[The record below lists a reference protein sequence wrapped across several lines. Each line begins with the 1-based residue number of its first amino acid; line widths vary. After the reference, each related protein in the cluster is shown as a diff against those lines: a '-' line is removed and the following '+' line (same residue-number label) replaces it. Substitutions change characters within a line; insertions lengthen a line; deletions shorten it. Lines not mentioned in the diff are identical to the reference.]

1 MKRLV
6 VLALTAVSSLLSG
19 CATYDEYSYYDR
31 DGYYEDEYYGD
42 RHVGRRYYYDE
53 WGNRVYIDD
62 YDVSHRYGAYYGSAS
77 WGYPDYVRYNTYY
90 SALWPTYRYYYDPYW
105 SPGFYYGVTYFPR
118 TYFGL
123 NVGWYSWPY
132 YQAYSPYRYS
142 NVDHY
147 YDWADYSRDRA
158 ADRQRYYGNHLP
170 RYGSARNEAQALAR
184 ATGARGAAQT
194 YYGAS
199 AQPGG
204 IVDPMQARQARARG
218 TVLPFERGV
227 RDEPYG
233 PDGRG
238 YGGFTGHGA
247 QPNAREQ
254 IGRGR
259 YEGARPTTPA
269 YGNEA
274 PVTRSPRGYDRDV
287 ERQDGYIAPAP
298 NERVYSR
305 GGERQ
310 PLRDSRIEQSQDT
323 ALPEPNR
330 YEQRSRSPMPNREY
344 DTGSRQILPR
354 QTREPYNP
362 VFERHVEEPAQV
374 RSREVDRSRPLQ
386 TPPRYQPSQPM
397 ERSQPRT
404 FERSEP
410 RAMPT
415 YERSEP
421 RIERTQRYE
430 PRPAPSFQRSE
441 PAPQPRFEPRAA
453 PSYSPQSPPSSSGS
467 SDGGGRSS
475 RGQLERIIR
484 DDD

>member
-6 VLALTAVSSLLSG
+6 VLALTAAASFLSG
-19 CATYDEYSYYDR
+19 CATYDDYSYYDR

-42 RHVGRRYYYDE
+42 RYVGRRYYYDE

-62 YDVSHRYGAYYGSAS
+62 YDVSQRYGVYYGSAA
-77 WGYPDYVRYNTYY
+77 WGYPDYVRYNYYY
-90 SALWPTYRYYYDPYW
+90 SALWPTYRYYYDPFW
-105 SPGFYYGVTYFPR
+105 SPGFYYGVTFFPR

-132 YQAYSPYRYS
+132 YQAYAPYRYS
-142 NVDHY
+142 HVDHY
-147 YDWADYSRDRA
+147 YDWAQYSRHRA
-158 ADRQRYYGNHLP
+158 ADRQRYDDFYLP
-170 RYGSARNEAQALAR
+170 RYGSARNEAQILAR
-184 ATGARGAAQT
+184 RTGARDQLPM

-199 AQPGG
+199 GQPGT
-204 IVDPMQARQARARG
+204 IVDPSIARQSRARG
-218 TVLPFERGV
+218 QLTPFERSA
-227 RDEPYG
+227 RDPAWEPYG
-233 PDGRG
+233 SDGRG

-254 IGRGR
+254 LGRGTR
-259 YEGARPTTPA
+259 TPA
-269 YGNEA
+269 PNYPQQAPIERGDV
-274 PVTRSPRGYDRDV
+274 PVTRTPRGYDRDPA
-287 ERQDGYIAPAP
+287 RIDGPVAPTP
-298 NERVYSR
+298 NQRSYPRSTRE
-305 GGERQ
+305 
-310 PLRDSRIEQSQDT
+310 PLRDPRIEQSQESAT
-323 ALPEPNR
+323 P
-330 YEQRSRSPMPNREY
+330 YSRGRTTLPNREY